1 VRVFRVPGLPALSNI
16 RAGLIEVIILEV
28 LWLNNILKCVESLQ
42 KLIAGCHAFDI
53 STFGRWCSE
62 LNVREPS

>member
-28 LWLNNILKCVESLQ
+28 L
-42 KLIAGCHAFDI
+42 IAGCHAFDI